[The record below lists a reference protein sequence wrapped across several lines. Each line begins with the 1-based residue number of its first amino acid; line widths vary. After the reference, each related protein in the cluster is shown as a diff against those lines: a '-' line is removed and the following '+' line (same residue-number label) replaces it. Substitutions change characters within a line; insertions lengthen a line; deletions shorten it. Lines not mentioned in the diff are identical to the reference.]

1 MLGELSLFGGPS
13 LAVAS
18 LAQPQVPGRLAKEG
32 LRAPSIPA
40 SSRVESPPGRLLELV
55 LQPVRRRH
63 TSVESA

>member
-32 LRAPSIPA
+32 LRARLRFPRHPA
-40 SSRVESPPGRLLELV
+40 SIRHQESFL
-55 LQPVRRRH
+55 
-63 TSVESA
+63 S